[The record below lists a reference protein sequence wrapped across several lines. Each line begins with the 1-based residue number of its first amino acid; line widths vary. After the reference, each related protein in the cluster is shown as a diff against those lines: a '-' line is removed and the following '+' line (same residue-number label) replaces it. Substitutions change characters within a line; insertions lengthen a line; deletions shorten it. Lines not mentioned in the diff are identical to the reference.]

1 MLSFLRVI
9 QPLHSQPHAGHPGSH
24 NSCDRP
30 LLLSGDHRP
39 AIWSGSQPGYSD
51 PHRNGHFHTDLYQ
64 YIYDHPDSDSDSDSN
79 LHPDN
84 HRYAHRFA
92 DSQCLAYLHLDVDS
106 HVHLHVKPNADSYI
120 HTDIDVNIYFH
131 ADFHFY

>member
-64 YIYDHPDSDSDSDSN
+64 YIYDHPDSDSDSN